1 MKTTEELKAIIRNV
15 PDFPKPGIVFRDIT
29 TLLADAAAFQDV
41 VRALADRYRG
51 ASIDAV
57 VAVEARGFVLGGAV
71 AYELSC
77 AFVPVRKPGKLPWRT
92 LREEYELEYGTD
104 AVEMHDD
111 ALTQGSRVVVLD
123 DLLATGGTAL
133 ATARLVERAGA
144 AVEEIAFMIELSFLQ
159 GRSKLKDYK
168 VFSLVQYDSE

>member
-1 MKTTEELKAIIRNV
+1 MRTAEELKAIIRNV

-29 TLLADAAAFQDV
+29 TLLSDAGAFRDV

-51 ASIDAV
+51 ADIDAV
-57 VAVEARGFVLGGAV
+57 VGVEARGFIVGGAV
-71 AYELSC
+71 AYELGC
-77 AFVPVRKPGKLPWRT
+77 AFVPVRKPGKLPWQA

-104 AVEMHDD
+104 AVEMHED
-111 ALTQGSRVVVLD
+111 ALASGSRVVVID

-133 ATARLVERAGA
+133 ATARLAERAGA
-144 AVEEIAFMIELSFLQ
+144 VVEEIAFMIELSFLD
-159 GRSKLKDYK
+159 GRSKLSDYR